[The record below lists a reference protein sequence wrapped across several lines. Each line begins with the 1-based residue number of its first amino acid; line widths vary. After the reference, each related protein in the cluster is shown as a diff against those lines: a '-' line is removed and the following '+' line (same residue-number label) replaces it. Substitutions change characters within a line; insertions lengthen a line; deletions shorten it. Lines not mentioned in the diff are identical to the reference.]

1 MQKNVQESGHMRLT
15 CPRCGAEYEI
25 AESLIPQQGREV
37 ECWACNHVW
46 RQPGLVQGGEFNP
59 DMRPQLNRP
68 LHESILS
75 VLREEAARELEARR
89 TEQQGTPP
97 APDHVSAT
105 EAPLLAAKA
114 DPPPPAPISAPTSA
128 PMPDGP
134 LPLAAEAVTTD
145 PAPSPEESAEWPA
158 ATITQPPAAEAPTLA
173 PILAPVPSPAAPDD
187 LRTEIAAGQ
196 GAHDHQHARHG
207 SITHF
212 DADDFEFPAPPPRP
226 AADLDEARH
235 DPSPATLPDAEALAA
250 TLTGPE
256 TGPEPEPAPGPGPE
270 TDPETGPEPAAQ
282 IPSATLTT
290 SIDLPAAALPAAPD
304 FAAQAQALPP
314 PAASRA
320 GGFAS
325 GFGLAVMLA
334 CAALALYALAP
345 RLSPQDGLLMSWRQE
360 VDRGR
365 LWLDAIIAP
374 DRPAE

>member
-25 AESLIPQQGREV
+25 AENLIPQQGREV

-46 RQPGLVQGGEFNP
+46 RQPGLAQSEEFSAEA
-59 DMRPQLNRP
+59 RPQLNRP

-89 TEQQGTPP
+89 SEQQGTPP

-105 EAPLLAAKA
+105 TAPAPAAKA
-114 DPPPPAPISAPTSA
+114 DPPPPASAPDT
-128 PMPDGP
+128 P
-134 LPLAAEAVTTD
+134 LPLAADAVASD
-145 PAPSPEESAEWPA
+145 LSPALDEIAEWPA
-158 ATITQPPAAEAPTLA
+158 ATITQPPEAPA
-173 PILAPVPSPAAPDD
+173 PIPSPAAPDD

-196 GAHDHQHARHG
+196 GAHDHLHARHG

-212 DADDFEFPAPPPRP
+212 DADDFEFPQPPPRP
-226 AADLDEARH
+226 ASDLDEARH

-256 TGPEPEPAPGPGPE
+256 TVAP
-270 TDPETGPEPAAQ
+270 

-290 SIDLPAAALPAAPD
+290 GINVPAAALPTLVMPAPVP
-304 FAAQAQALPP
+304 PP
-314 PAASRA
+314 PATVPPPPATGRS

-365 LWLDAIIAP
+365 LWLDAIFALNP
-374 DRPAE
+374 PAE

>member
-25 AESLIPQQGREV
+25 AENLIPQQGREV

-46 RQPGLVQGGEFNP
+46 RQPGLAQSEEFSAEA
-59 DMRPQLNRP
+59 RPQLNRP

-89 TEQQGTPP
+89 SEQQGTPP

-105 EAPLLAAKA
+105 KAPAPAAKA
-114 DPPPPAPISAPTSA
+114 DPPPPAPAPDT
-128 PMPDGP
+128 P
-134 LPLAAEAVTTD
+134 LPLAADAVASD
-145 PAPSPEESAEWPA
+145 LSPALDEIAEWPA
-158 ATITQPPAAEAPTLA
+158 ATITQPPAPEAPA
-173 PILAPVPSPAAPDD
+173 PIPSPAAPDD

-196 GAHDHQHARHG
+196 GAHDHLQARHG

-212 DADDFEFPAPPPRP
+212 DADDFEFPQPPPRP
-226 AADLDEARH
+226 ASDLDEARH

-256 TGPEPEPAPGPGPE
+256 TVAP
-270 TDPETGPEPAAQ
+270 
-282 IPSATLTT
+282 ILSATLTT
-290 SIDLPAAALPAAPD
+290 GINVPAAALPTLVVPAPVP
-304 FAAQAQALPP
+304 PP
-314 PAASRA
+314 PATGRP

-365 LWLDAIIAP
+365 LWLDAIFAP
-374 DRPAE
+374 NPPAE